1 MAFGFLKKLVAMVTG
16 RKSAA
21 KKGGTDAAAQ
31 KKDGQKGGNGRGR
44 RGRRGRCVRHPHR
57 HDY

>member
-1 MAFGFLKKLVAMVTG
+1 MAFGFLKKLVEVVTG

-31 KKDGQKGGNGRGR
+31 TAAEAAPEDSVQ
-44 RGRRGRCVRHPHR
+44 
-57 HDY
+57 